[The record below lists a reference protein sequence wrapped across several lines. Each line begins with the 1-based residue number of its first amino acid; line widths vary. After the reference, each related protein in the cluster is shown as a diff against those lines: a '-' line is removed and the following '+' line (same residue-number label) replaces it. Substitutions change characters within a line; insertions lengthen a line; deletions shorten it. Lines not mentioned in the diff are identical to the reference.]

1 MATRRLAERVT
12 PLFLGTMLALLY
24 VFLFAP
30 VIYLV
35 YTSFARDTVWPFPW
49 RPNFKAYMSLI
60 DRRAYQEAL
69 WNSLGI
75 GLGTATL
82 SMTLSAMGSIAV
94 LKYRHRWRGLFSIIM
109 ISPMFVAEL
118 LIGISTLIFNRKVL
132 GLPGNVPSAVIANA
146 VHGMSF
152 GFLIMLAQ
160 LVRYDW
166 RLDDAAMVFG
176 ANPPRVFWHVTAPN
190 IWPAMLGAFVITF
203 LLAFNNLEI
212 SFYNLGAV
220 PTLPSL
226 AWGSL
231 RYGLEAELFA
241 LAALVNGV
249 VFLAFVVVYVL
260 MRLGIVRFGYRGI

>member
-1 MATRRLAERVT
+1 MAALRLDRRLPPAA
-12 PLFLGTMLALLY
+12 FGAMLAALY
-24 VFLFAP
+24 AFLFAP
-30 VIYLV
+30 VAYLV
-35 YTSFARDTVWPFPW
+35 YTSFASNTTWPFPW
-49 RPNFKAYMSLI
+49 KPTLHAYVQLASL
-60 DRRAYQEAL
+60 RAYQEAL
-69 WNSLGI
+69 WNSLLI
-75 GLGTATL
+75 GFATAVL
-82 SMTLSAMGSIAV
+82 SMILATMGSIAV
-94 LKYRHRWRGLFSIIM
+94 LKYRHRWRGLVSLILV
-109 ISPMFVAEL
+109 SPMFVAEL

-146 VHGMSF
+146 VHGVSF

-166 RLDDAAMVFG
+166 RLDDAAQVFG
-176 ANPPRVFWHVTAPN
+176 ATPFRTFWHVTAPN
-190 IWPAMLGAFVITF
+190 IWPAMLGAFVISF
-203 LLAFNNLEI
+203 LLAFNTLEI

-249 VFLAFVVVYVL
+249 VFLAFVVIYVL
-260 MRLGIVRFGYRGI
+260 MRTGLARFGYRGI

>member
-1 MATRRLAERVT
+1 MARLRAGERAT
-12 PLFLGTMLALLY
+12 PMVLGIMLAVLY

-35 YTSFARDTVWPFPW
+35 YTSFATVTDWPFPW
-49 RPNFKAYMSLI
+49 DFTFQGYI
-60 DRRAYQEAL
+60 DLWEARTYHDAL
-69 WNSLGI
+69 GNSLN
-75 GLGTATL
+75 LAFVSAL
-82 SMTLSAMGSIAV
+82 VSMALAAMSSIAV
-94 LKYRHRWRGLFSIIM
+94 LKYRHSWRGLVAILM
-109 ISPMFVAEL
+109 ISPMFIAEL

-132 GLPGNVPSAVIANA
+132 GLPGNMTSAILANA

-166 RLDDAAMVFG
+166 RLDDAAQVFG
-176 ANPPRVFWHVTAPN
+176 ASPLRTFIHVTLPN
-190 IWPAMLGAFVITF
+190 IWPAMLGAFVISF

-212 SFYNLGAV
+212 SFYNLGAI

-231 RYGLEAELFA
+231 RYGLKPELFA
-241 LAALVNGV
+241 LASLVNGV
-249 VFLAFVVVYVL
+249 VFVAFAILYIL
-260 MRLGIVRFGYRGI
+260 MRYGIVRFGYRGV

>member
-1 MATRRLAERVT
+1 MAAGGIGRRAT
-12 PLFLGTMLALLY
+12 PLTLGVMLVLLY

-30 VIYLV
+30 VVYLV
-35 YTSFARDTVWPFPW
+35 YTSFAANTTWPFPW
-49 RPNFKAYMSLI
+49 QPNVAAYVSLV
-60 DRRAYQEAL
+60 DLRAYREAL
-69 WNSLGI
+69 WNSLTI
-75 GLGTATL
+75 GLGTASI
-82 SMTLSAMGSIAV
+82 SMVLSAMGSIAV
-94 LKYRHRWRGLFSIIM
+94 LKYRHRWRGLFSIILV
-109 ISPMFVAEL
+109 SPMFVAEL

-132 GLPGNVPSAVIANA
+132 GLPGNVGSAIIANT

-176 ANPPRVFWHVTAPN
+176 ANPFRCFWHVTAPN

-249 VFLAFVVVYVL
+249 VFLAFVVIYVL

>member
-1 MATRRLAERVT
+1 MGGRLS
-12 PLFLGTMLALLY
+12 PILLGAMLALLY

-30 VIYLV
+30 VAYLI
-35 YTSFARDTVWPFPW
+35 YTSFASDTTWPFPW
-49 RPNFKAYMSLI
+49 NFTTEAYSVLA
-60 DRRAYQEAL
+60 DSRAYQQSL
-69 WNSLGI
+69 WNSL
-75 GLGTATL
+75 LLSTASALL
-82 SMTLSAMGSIAV
+82 SMILSAMGGIAV
-94 LKYRHRWRGLFSIIM
+94 LKYRHRWRGLFAVIL

-132 GLPGNVPSAVIANA
+132 GLPGNMGSAIIANS
-146 VHGMSF
+146 VHGTAF

-176 ANPPRVFWHVTAPN
+176 AGPWRTFWHVTLPN
-190 IWPAMLGAFVITF
+190 IWPAMLGAFVICF

-212 SFYNLGAV
+212 SFYNLGAI

-231 RYGLEAELFA
+231 RYGLEPELFA

-249 VFLAFVVVYVL
+249 VFLAFAVIYVL
-260 MRLGIVRFGYRGI
+260 MRTGLVRFGYRGI

>member
-1 MATRRLAERVT
+1 MAGRLS
-12 PLFLGTMLALLY
+12 PILLGAMLALLY

-30 VIYLV
+30 VAYLI
-35 YTSFARDTVWPFPW
+35 YTSFASDTAWPFPW
-49 RPNFKAYMSLI
+49 NFTTDAYSVLAGS
-60 DRRAYQEAL
+60 RAYQQSL
-69 WNSLGI
+69 WNSLA
-75 GLGTATL
+75 LSTVSAFL
-82 SMTLSAMGSIAV
+82 SMILAAMGGIAV
-94 LKYRHRWRGLFSIIM
+94 LKYRHRWRGLFAVIL

-132 GLPGNVPSAVIANA
+132 GLPGNMGSAIIANS
-146 VHGMSF
+146 VHGTAF

-176 ANPPRVFWHVTAPN
+176 AGPWRTFWHVTLPN
-190 IWPAMLGAFVITF
+190 IWPAMLGAFVICF

-212 SFYNLGAV
+212 SFYNLGAI

-231 RYGLEAELFA
+231 RYGLEPELFA

-249 VFLAFVVVYVL
+249 VFAAFVVIYVL
-260 MRLGIVRFGYRGI
+260 MRTGIVRFGYRGI

>member
-1 MATRRLAERVT
+1 MPRATLRRLTPVT
-12 PLFLGTMLALLY
+12 LGVMLVLLY

-30 VIYLV
+30 VVYLV
-35 YTSFARDTVWPFPW
+35 YTSFASNTTWPFPW
-49 RPNFKAYMSLI
+49 NPTFMGYIQLADL
-60 DRRAYQEAL
+60 RAYREAL

-75 GLGTATL
+75 GLGTALL
-82 SMTLSAMGSIAV
+82 SMVLSAMGSIAV
-94 LKYRHRWRGLFSIIM
+94 LKYRHRWRGLFAIAM
-109 ISPMFVAEL
+109 VSPMFVAEL

-132 GLPGNVPSAVIANA
+132 GLPGNVPSAIIANA
-146 VHGMSF
+146 VHGMAF

-166 RLDDAAMVFG
+166 RLDDAAQVFG
-176 ANPPRVFWHVTAPN
+176 ATPWRTFWHVTAPN

-260 MRLGIVRFGYRGI
+260 MRTGIVRFGYRGI